1 MSAIDFRAKPFAVA
15 ADVRFPPKMI
25 RSATGPNRTFEQ
37 PTANGGIEPTLYV
50 YCDVANVLFADEGK
64 KLSLTLEALKYG

>member
-1 MSAIDFRAKPFAVA
+1 MSALGWHQQLITLVCAQFCCGQAAVL
-15 ADVRFPPKMI
+15 PH
-25 RSATGPNRTFEQ
+25 
-37 PTANGGIEPTLYV
+37 GGLEPTLYI